1 MAILTRS
8 CLRWALVLVMLLGS
22 HDICMAGAQAA
33 PRSYEESQVKAA
45 FLYNFT
51 KFVDWPADSFPDP
64 DAPVLIGILGED
76 PIGRALEGL
85 IKARVVNGRKTAIKR
100 FKTVAALEP
109 VHLLFVSA
117 SVRKQLPLLFK
128 ALEGHSVLTVSDME
142 GFAQQGGVINLVIRN
157 QRLGFEI
164 NEDAAQRANLKISS
178 KLLKLAK
185 VVKDKEGGH

>member
-1 MAILTRS
+1 M
-8 CLRWALVLVMLLGS
+8 
-22 HDICMAGAQAA
+22 
-33 PRSYEESQVKAA
+33 
-45 FLYNFT
+45 
-51 KFVDWPADSFPDP
+51 
-64 DAPVLIGILGED
+64 
-76 PIGRALEGL
+76 
-85 IKARVVNGRKTAIKR
+85 
-100 FKTVAALEP
+100 
-109 VHLLFVSA
+109 
-117 SVRKQLPLLFK
+117 PLLFK